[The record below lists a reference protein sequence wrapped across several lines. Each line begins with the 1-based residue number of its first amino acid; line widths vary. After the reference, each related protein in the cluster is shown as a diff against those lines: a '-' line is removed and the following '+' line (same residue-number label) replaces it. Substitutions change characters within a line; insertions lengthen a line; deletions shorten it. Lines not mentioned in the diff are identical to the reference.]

1 MKLSWV
7 QIARLGLV
15 QMCIG
20 AVVVLTTSTLNRLM
34 VVELALPALVPG
46 LLVALHYGI
55 QITRPNWG
63 FRSDTRGNR
72 TAFVIGGMAALSL
85 GAFLAALAVVIL
97 PGAPVG
103 GLVLSVGAY
112 GLIGLGAGA
121 SGTSLLALLA
131 TAPGRRG
138 IMGLSASWEDATTAQ
153 TSAALQAMR
162 ESGTALRIQA
172 YQALHDIVF
181 VPYFSGEE
189 SWSALGY
196 PGPIAV

>member
-1 MKLSWV
+1 MNHLPPHLQRRRFLKL
-7 QIARLGLV
+7 G
-15 QMCIG
+15 IG
-20 AVVVLTTSTLNRLM
+20 AVVVLA
-34 VVELALPALVPG
+34 VAGGAIALVKPG
-46 LLVALHYGI
+46 LVNGRLSAPARLLMARVGQAMLQGTLTGDAQAQQQAI
-55 QITRPNWG
+55 EAVLQ
-63 FRSDTRGNR
+63 R
-72 TAFVIGGMAALSL
+72 TDSFTAGLPEPVQAELSQ
-85 GAFLAALAVVIL
+85 
-97 PGAPVG
+97 
-103 GLVLSVGAY
+103 
-112 GLIGLGAGA
+112 
-121 SGTSLLALLA
+121 LLALLA

-181 VPYFSGEE
+181 VPYFSGED